1 VHAHPHTL
9 GGGGGGDRERE
20 TNKRRHLGVA
30 AILYNKRLKN
40 RTGLIQNAVSNVIWN
55 IKLQI

>member
-1 VHAHPHTL
+1 MHAHPHTL
-9 GGGGGGDRERE
+9 GGGDRQRETE
-20 TNKRRHLGVA
+20 TNKLRHLGVA

-40 RTGLIQNAVSNVIWN
+40 RTGVIQNAVSNVIWN